1 MRNFTNLA
9 DLTRYAT
16 QVMDP
21 ELLGKIRI
29 VKTCHHNLPSLID
42 KIRRKA
48 IGDIATAGLLLV
60 GVKYVSERLP
70 KLCLRFLS
78 LLCTSRTL
86 LFILFAPLFTQE
98 YENSLSDY

>member
-29 VKTCHHNLPSLID
+29 VKTCHHNLPSLVD

-48 IGDIATAGLLLV
+48 IGDVATAGEMLV
-60 GVKYVSERLP
+60 GIKYMSVQIVSIFSCG
-70 KLCLRFLS
+70 LCSSFSYCWR
-78 LLCTSRTL
+78 C
-86 LFILFAPLFTQE
+86 
-98 YENSLSDY
+98 